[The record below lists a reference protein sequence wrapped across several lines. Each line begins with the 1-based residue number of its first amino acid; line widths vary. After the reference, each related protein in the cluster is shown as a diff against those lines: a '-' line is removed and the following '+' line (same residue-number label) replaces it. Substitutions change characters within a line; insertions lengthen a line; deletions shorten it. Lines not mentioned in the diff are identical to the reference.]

1 MRNKTLDMVKA
12 ICAYAVVLLHIR
24 FPGTAGNVT
33 NVLARFA
40 VPVFFMV
47 SGYFCFRG
55 DETEFVRTGKKICHV
70 LILIAAAF
78 PVCAVWELIQNRIDG
93 DSQRK
98 WLESLF
104 SGEHIRQFLIYNNSS
119 QVKWHLWFLP
129 ALLYCYLLFAM
140 VSRFRLYRIAYV
152 LIPVLLLIH
161 FGMEEFSVYL
171 IPEEH
176 FRVMQFRNYLFTG
189 FPFFMAGHLIH
200 RYQENLEEWFAGK
213 REWLLYVLVIAGG
226 IGSLMEYRYFE
237 KEELFLGSV
246 LMAVGLFMI
255 AIIRKEQ
262 EAPEFLAAVGEKYA
276 FFIYLFHLCVADILK
291 DVSAMA
297 GIVESSFYLW
307 IRPVLVCVLVTAAA
321 VMSGYGM
328 RVCRK

>member
-1 MRNKTLDMVKA
+1 MVKA

-171 IPEEH
+171 
-176 FRVMQFRNYLFTG
+176 LTG

-297 GIVESSFYLW
+297 GMVESSFYLW